1 MALRSGQFT
10 PEELS
15 TLELTPEEE
24 EIARTAHASATA
36 YRVHATAALNGDMS
50 MFAESLRIAEATAE
64 SFRKKTQMSLM
75 KLSDCTLTSLLLIPF
90 SGALPFDSEF
100 FFPAAMK
107 DFTAQKDN
115 ETLKVKLEDLQVK
128 QLFS

>member
-1 MALRSGQFT
+1 MLETKSVKERTSEDSLLTTIKSVRNMVLGSGQFT

-15 TLELTPEEE
+15 TMELSPEEE
-24 EIARTAHASATA
+24 DIARAAHASASA

-75 KLSDCTLTSLLLIPF
+75 KLTDCTFVRRVWLAGLS
-90 SGALPFDSEF
+90 
-100 FFPAAMK
+100 
-107 DFTAQKDN
+107 
-115 ETLKVKLEDLQVK
+115 
-128 QLFS
+128 